1 MTYPGVEAETDRTT
15 DAVAGGR
22 VQTGE
27 VLDDLV
33 G

>member
-1 MTYPGVEAETDRTT
+1 MTYPGVEAEADRIT
-15 DAVAGGR
+15 DAAAGGR